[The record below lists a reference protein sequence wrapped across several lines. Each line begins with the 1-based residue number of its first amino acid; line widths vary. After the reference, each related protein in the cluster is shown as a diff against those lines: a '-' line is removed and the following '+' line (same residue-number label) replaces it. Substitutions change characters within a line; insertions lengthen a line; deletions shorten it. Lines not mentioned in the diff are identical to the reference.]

1 MLTPSQMFTLFNEL
15 VFVLLGALL
24 IVVAGTGRFAHP
36 GHSKVWIILGV
47 ALLYWSLRIWM
58 RRSGVQPRWALR
70 VRAASLALVGALVL
84 AIAWLPFSFGAPLL
98 LASGCVLAL
107 RGILS
112 AAFLMRVPRSHSTGP
127 A

>member
-1 MLTPSQMFTLFNEL
+1 MLTPSQMLAFFNEV

-24 IVVAGTGRFAHP
+24 ILVALSGRFSHP
-36 GHSKVWIILGV
+36 GHSKFWIILGV
-47 ALLYWSLRIWM
+47 ALLYWALRIWM
-58 RRSGVQPRWALR
+58 RRTGVQPHWALQ
-70 VRAASLALVGALVL
+70 VRAISLALLGALVL

-98 LASGCVLAL
+98 AASGCVLAL

-112 AAFLMRVPRSHSTGP
+112 AAFLARTPRRQS